1 MVRRRD
7 RIRRMGTW
15 LVLVGALAVAIA
27 FTWLRATDPSDG
39 ARVSFYGDGWSS
51 AGIVI
56 APIDA
61 PAPGLQS
68 GDLVSAVDGRSMEAW
83 LADAT
88 NREATRPTALVPM
101 PYAIVRD
108 GAPQSA
114 EVTWT
119 APAVGAT
126 LLAGWS
132 VILFSIAVAVTAAFV
147 YARRPEVPAATALA
161 IGAAGAAGSSVPWFL
176 GTTVSGVVQGSP
188 FVLHSLLTGPLYM
201 LLWPAALHLALVFPI
216 PAPVVARHRWLIPPV
231 YAASFAAY
239 GLALLA
245 ARLATSTNLEWVGTW
260 PTAQLVVIVPFIVL
274 SLAALLVTARRT
286 RDPEARTQLRWAWL
300 GLMWGLGLGLLL
312 FMLPELVIGRS
323 LLPDSWIGLTAL
335 PVPFALT
342 AAILRDHLFD
352 IDVVVRRTFVYG
364 TLTLGVI
371 ATYVAVVASIGAMVG
386 PDHGPAVELFATGIA
401 ALIALPLRDIL
412 QRAVN
417 RLLYGERDEPWRAM
431 RRLGQR
437 LDLAVDPDRTF
448 PAIVDTVAE
457 ALRAPYVRLD
467 VVDERGAAVP
477 VAIRGRGASVTVD
490 VPIDHGAERVGTFV
504 LGVRAGEPG
513 YRADELELL
522 GDLARQAGGAIHA
535 LRLRADLAR
544 SHERLLL
551 AREEER
557 RRLRHDLHDGLGP
570 SLAAIGMR
578 AEAATE
584 LLETDPAAARALLA
598 ELGADVHATLSDIR
612 RLVEGLRP
620 PALDE
625 LGLEG
630 AIAQQAERLEGSA
643 AGGMPGTIIS
653 VTALPSPLPELPAAV
668 EVAAYRIA
676 IEALTHAVRHAAATT
691 CRVRQ
696 RVADDLLLVEVVDD
710 GAGLPESVA
719 RGTGLESME
728 TRAAEL
734 GGSVRLARRRSGGTR
749 ISARLPLLPGMA
761 GAIMLPSALAAGER
775 PTEPTTEATPS

>member
-1 MVRRRD
+1 
-7 RIRRMGTW
+7 
-15 LVLVGALAVAIA
+15 
-27 FTWLRATDPSDG
+27 
-39 ARVSFYGDGWSS
+39 
-51 AGIVI
+51 
-56 APIDA
+56 
-61 PAPGLQS
+61 
-68 GDLVSAVDGRSMEAW
+68 
-83 LADAT
+83 
-88 NREATRPTALVPM
+88 
-101 PYAIVRD
+101 
-108 GAPQSA
+108 
-114 EVTWT
+114 
-119 APAVGAT
+119 
-126 LLAGWS
+126 
-132 VILFSIAVAVTAAFV
+132 
-147 YARRPEVPAATALA
+147 
-161 IGAAGAAGSSVPWFL
+161 
-176 GTTVSGVVQGSP
+176 
-188 FVLHSLLTGPLYM
+188 
-201 LLWPAALHLALVFPI
+201 
-216 PAPVVARHRWLIPPV
+216 
-231 YAASFAAY
+231 
-239 GLALLA
+239 
-245 ARLATSTNLEWVGTW
+245 
-260 PTAQLVVIVPFIVL
+260 
-274 SLAALLVTARRT
+274 
-286 RDPEARTQLRWAWL
+286 
-300 GLMWGLGLGLLL
+300 
-312 FMLPELVIGRS
+312 
-323 LLPDSWIGLTAL
+323 
-335 PVPFALT
+335 
-342 AAILRDHLFD
+342 
-352 IDVVVRRTFVYG
+352 
-364 TLTLGVI
+364 
-371 ATYVAVVASIGAMVG
+371 
-386 PDHGPAVELFATGIA
+386 
-401 ALIALPLRDIL
+401 
-412 QRAVN
+412 
-417 RLLYGERDEPWRAM
+417 
-431 RRLGQR
+431 
-437 LDLAVDPDRTF
+437 
-448 PAIVDTVAE
+448 
-457 ALRAPYVRLD
+457 
-467 VVDERGAAVP
+467 
-477 VAIRGRGASVTVD
+477 VTVD

-598 ELGADVHATLSDIR
+598 ERGADVHAPLSDIR

-676 IEALTHAVRHAAATT
+676 IEALTNAVRHAAVTT
-691 CRVRQ
+691 CRVRL

-749 ISARLPLLPGMA
+749 ISARLPLLPGMT